1 MPIYEA
7 RFLTHSHDVFS
18 KVRFQA
24 AHDQA
29 AVRHANAAL
38 RTGIGMGHE
47 IWLDSRLVHQ
57 ETYSDDGE

>member
-7 RFLTHSHDVFS
+7 RFLTHGHRVFS
-18 KVRFQA
+18 TVRFHA

-29 AVRHANAAL
+29 AVRHAKAAL

-57 ETYSDDGE
+57 EMYNDDGE